1 MDQGEVSTILI
12 SLLGIITG
20 VYFLFQGNINDYLV
34 GQNLGYLGTFIAS
47 IMIVIFNY
55 ARPRVNSMVQ
65 EMMDGMKGDKGE

>member
-1 MDQGEVSTILI
+1 MDQGELSTILI

-20 VYFLFQGNINDYLV
+20 VYFLFQGNINEYLS
-34 GQNLGYLGTFIAS
+34 GQNLGYLGAFISS

-55 ARPRVNSMVQ
+55 VRPRVNSMVQ